1 MNAEKL
7 GGFLIEP
14 SPEDLEGK
22 NLGDIGV
29 ITMSPQ
35 IYKKY
40 KIGWLVF
47 NVGFTT
53 KSIASQVSILKKAK
67 ALKKGI
73 MYAPLTERPVFVYG
87 FDLVIW
93 SHGFLEK
100 DSLKSSFSTLETSEK
115 EDIRQE
121 KFIYTAK
128 PRYLFTHPKWAL
140 SGSINVPSVEF
151 AEEILKVPNLDL
163 GTDYDFDPKFWS
175 PQFLDYNDNSFGVKC

>member
-7 GGFLIEP
+7 RGFLIEP
-14 SPEDLEGK
+14 SPEDLDGK

-35 IYKKY
+35 LYKKY
-40 KIGWLVF
+40 KLGWLVF

-53 KSIASQVSILKKAK
+53 KSIASQVSILKKSK

-73 MYAPLTERPVFVYG
+73 MYAPLTEKPVFVYG

-100 DSLKSSFSTLETSEK
+100 DTIKSNISTLSSSER
-115 EDIRQE
+115 EDISQE
-121 KFIYTAK
+121 KLIYTAK
-128 PRYLFTHPKWAL
+128 PRYIFSHPKWAL
-140 SGSINVPSVEF
+140 SESINVPSLEF
-151 AEEILKVPNLDL
+151 AQEILRVPNLDL
-163 GTDYDFDPKFWS
+163 GTDYDFEPEFWN
-175 PQFLDYNDNSFGVKC
+175 PYFLDYNDNQIGIKC